1 MDSKKHK
8 FYLEKLKSITYIKQ
22 DHWDIFKEIFFNK
35 ISNFS
40 EFKNFRINGLSNMLE
55 TGLPSE
61 DLEET
66 LKGKN
71 YSIEYNSF
79 EKKEVEKRFKQLYEM
94 MGEEIFLIPFNKLI
108 GNPRNHKFIFKSKN
122 FFLNFDDLY
131 HVYSAW
137 QIKRICKL
145 LQKDPSTILEI
156 GAGYGNLASKLKTI
170 FINSKYII
178 IDLPE
183 VLLIQNYYLNIFDSN
198 MKIINLIDNS
208 KTNIQDLYNQN
219 FDIALIPFNEFKNLK
234 NIPFELAINTRS
246 FGEMP
251 KEVLGEYIQWI
262 EDNICVDGLLYNTN
276 RYVFTKSKDK
286 NKIRDYP
293 YDNFW
298 EPIISQ
304 PQWLQTHLHEFLL
317 LRKREEEKIPLKVKL
332 NSFPIETPPPGPIM
346 EDIQTQKDWLKAQG
360 IYKK

>member
-1 MDSKKHK
+1 MDIQKHRLY
-8 FYLEKLKSITYIKQ
+8 FDKLKKITYTKQ
-22 DHWDIFKEIFFNK
+22 DHWNIFKELFFKK
-35 ISNFS
+35 IANFN
-40 EFKNFRINGLSNMLE
+40 EFENFRNNGLSNMLE

-61 DLEET
+61 DLEKT

-71 YSIEYNSF
+71 YPIEYNSF
-79 EKKEVEKRFKQLYEM
+79 EKRDIKKRFNQLYEM
-94 MGEEIFLIPFNKLI
+94 MGEDIFNIPFNKLI
-108 GNPRNHKFIFKSKN
+108 GKPRNLKFIFKNKTFN
-122 FFLNFDDLY
+122 LNFDDLY

-137 QIKRICKL
+137 QIKRVCKL
-145 LQKDPSTILEI
+145 LNKVPSTILEV

-170 FINSKYII
+170 FKNSKYLI

-198 MKIINLIDNS
+198 LKIINLIDNS
-208 KTNIQDLYNQN
+208 KKNIKDLNNHN
-219 FDIALIPFNEFKNLK
+219 FDIALIPFNMFKNFK
-234 NIPFELAINTRS
+234 NIQFELAINTRS

-251 KEVLGEYIQWI
+251 REVLENYIKWI
-262 EDNICVDGLLYNTN
+262 QDNICIDGLLYNTN

-286 NKIRDYP
+286 NKLRDYP

-304 PQWLQTHLHEFLL
+304 PQWLQSHLHEFLL
-317 LRKREEEKIPLKVKL
+317 LRKMEEERIPLKVKL

-346 EDIQTQKDWLKAQG
+346 EDIQTQKDWLKVQG
-360 IYKK
+360 ILNT